1 MRNPNRFL
9 RVLLILCLLSALAA
23 GMFSPRMEGVE
34 AMPNQ
39 LPATDV
45 VISEFRFH
53 GNGGANDEFVELY
66 NPTNTPVDISGWLIR
81 SSNASGTITN
91 RATIPAS
98 TIILPGQYYLIAHP
112 NYSGP
117 ITVDLSYSS
126 VGNGITDD
134 GGVALIRSDGTT
146 VNDQV
151 GLSSGS
157 FYKEGTPQSALSA
170 DTDQGYERKIGGLS
184 DSCQDDGNNIND
196 FQLIN
201 PSNPQNSS
209 APRRLCG
216 VNADLQLSIS
226 TSNLFP
232 IIGENVVFTIT
243 VINYGVTTA
252 TNVTVRD
259 NLLTIPVD
267 MTYVSDT
274 GLGSYNN
281 STGAWGIGALASGAS
296 AVLSITV
303 TNNTLALKTYYA
315 EVWSSDQFDKDSVPG
330 NTSTTEDDDFS
341 VQLGY
346 FTLNITNSVNNQ
358 TPNIGA
364 NVVFTIIV
372 SNLNAV
378 PSSNVKVDALL
389 PPGLDFVSAS
399 SVDYNN
405 GTGVWNIG
413 SLPAGSTITLLVT
426 AKVMTSEKRIFASEV
441 SASGLANNAAS
452 STVTPIPSTQADLSL
467 TQSWSRSTSA
477 SDTAILNITVTNQ
490 DPVNAATNVQVRD
503 LLPSGLTYVSHTS
516 GMNYNSGTGIWSV
529 GTILGGTNTTLSIT
543 VKVASSGT
551 STDNFAEVW
560 LSDQFDID
568 STPGNGDVGE
578 DDSTNEE
585 VLVADLS
592 LTQTSDISG
601 SNAVFTVRVTN
612 AGPDDASGVVV
623 SNSRLS
629 NIANY
634 TYISSSATGGTTYNP
649 LNGDWTIGSLPVG
662 TTVTLVVT
670 TIIVVIDENLAEISA
685 VTEVDPDSLP
695 DNNSR
700 TEDDDA
706 ATPSANLSL
715 TKTVSNINPEVNTNI
730 IFTVRVSNA
739 GYATAT
745 NVEVKDILPSGL
757 TYVSHTSGQTYNSST
772 GIWSVG
778 TISNGG
784 LREIQITALV
794 ATYGIRTNNAEVWKS
809 DQSDPNSDPG
819 DSSTT
824 EDDDDSVTIVT
835 RRAILLNEIAWAGT
849 GTGSL
854 AEDEWIELYN
864 PSDASITI
872 SGWTIRKNSCA
883 GSVYITID
891 SGKSVARDGYF
902 LLERGDDD
910 TVGGVAANQIYTTSV
925 TKLDDAG
932 ETLYLCDNSGNQID
946 TANQQG
952 FSAPPN
958 PWPAGTASSPYGSM
972 ERQGNSAEQD
982 SVWVTNRGGTKN
994 GTTAAGGSIYGTPGK
1009 KNSTG
1014 NSFPTTA
1021 TVEPTDTPTPLPGTV
1036 SIPPRPIINEIHARP
1051 GFDWNQ
1057 DGRADVFD
1065 EFIEIKNLTAIDISL
1080 SGWKLDTVNGKKS
1093 FTLPDV
1099 TLKPGE
1105 RIVYYSKETNLLL
1118 SDGGET
1124 VRLIRSTGKIY
1135 DAFTYTVARAEDQS
1149 FCRLPDGNPGDSWFE
1164 DCVPTPNLANTR
1176 EGSAPTSPDGNV
1188 SPVCNLPDTIPL
1200 DFFIP
1205 ECNGYGAD
1213 IWNPFYWD
1221 FANWMEKL
1229 WIQQTNEKWR
1239 TFIE

>member
-1 MRNPNRFL
+1 MNFIAKASSRFL
-9 RVLLILCLLSALAA
+9 
-23 GMFSPRMEGVE
+23 
-34 AMPNQ
+34 
-39 LPATDV
+39 
-45 VISEFRFH
+45 
-53 GNGGANDEFVELY
+53 Y
-66 NPTNTPVDISGWLIR
+66 
-81 SSNASGTITN
+81 
-91 RATIPAS
+91 
-98 TIILPGQYYLIAHP
+98 
-112 NYSGP
+112 
-117 ITVDLSYSS
+117 
-126 VGNGITDD
+126 
-134 GGVALIRSDGTT
+134 
-146 VNDQV
+146 
-151 GLSSGS
+151 
-157 FYKEGTPQSALSA
+157 
-170 DTDQGYERKIGGLS
+170 
-184 DSCQDDGNNIND
+184 
-196 FQLIN
+196 
-201 PSNPQNSS
+201 
-209 APRRLCG
+209 
-216 VNADLQLSIS
+216 
-226 TSNLFP
+226 
-232 IIGENVVFTIT
+232 
-243 VINYGVTTA
+243 
-252 TNVTVRD
+252 
-259 NLLTIPVD
+259 
-267 MTYVSDT
+267 
-274 GLGSYNN
+274 
-281 STGAWGIGALASGAS
+281 
-296 AVLSITV
+296 
-303 TNNTLALKTYYA
+303 
-315 EVWSSDQFDKDSVPG
+315 
-330 NTSTTEDDDFS
+330 
-341 VQLGY
+341 
-346 FTLNITNSVNNQ
+346 
-358 TPNIGA
+358 
-364 NVVFTIIV
+364 
-372 SNLNAV
+372 
-378 PSSNVKVDALL
+378 
-389 PPGLDFVSAS
+389 
-399 SVDYNN
+399 
-405 GTGVWNIG
+405 
-413 SLPAGSTITLLVT
+413 
-426 AKVMTSEKRIFASEV
+426 
-441 SASGLANNAAS
+441 
-452 STVTPIPSTQADLSL
+452 
-467 TQSWSRSTSA
+467 
-477 SDTAILNITVTNQ
+477 
-490 DPVNAATNVQVRD
+490 
-503 LLPSGLTYVSHTS
+503 
-516 GMNYNSGTGIWSV
+516 
-529 GTILGGTNTTLSIT
+529 IT

-1065 EFIEIKNLTAIDISL
+1065 EFIEIKNLTAVDISL

-1124 VRLIRSTGKIY
+1124 VRLSNASGKIY

-1164 DCVPTPNLANTR
+1164 DCVPTPNLTNTR
-1176 EGSAPTSPDGNV
+1176 EGQTPASPNGNA

-1213 IWNPFYWD
+1213 IWNPYYWD
-1221 FANWMEKL
+1221 FANWIDKL

>member
-1 MRNPNRFL
+1 
-9 RVLLILCLLSALAA
+9 
-23 GMFSPRMEGVE
+23 
-34 AMPNQ
+34 
-39 LPATDV
+39 
-45 VISEFRFH
+45 
-53 GNGGANDEFVELY
+53 
-66 NPTNTPVDISGWLIR
+66 
-81 SSNASGTITN
+81 
-91 RATIPAS
+91 
-98 TIILPGQYYLIAHP
+98 
-112 NYSGP
+112 
-117 ITVDLSYSS
+117 
-126 VGNGITDD
+126 
-134 GGVALIRSDGTT
+134 
-146 VNDQV
+146 
-151 GLSSGS
+151 
-157 FYKEGTPQSALSA
+157 
-170 DTDQGYERKIGGLS
+170 
-184 DSCQDDGNNIND
+184 
-196 FQLIN
+196 
-201 PSNPQNSS
+201 
-209 APRRLCG
+209 
-216 VNADLQLSIS
+216 
-226 TSNLFP
+226 
-232 IIGENVVFTIT
+232 
-243 VINYGVTTA
+243 
-252 TNVTVRD
+252 
-259 NLLTIPVD
+259 
-267 MTYVSDT
+267 
-274 GLGSYNN
+274 
-281 STGAWGIGALASGAS
+281 
-296 AVLSITV
+296 
-303 TNNTLALKTYYA
+303 
-315 EVWSSDQFDKDSVPG
+315 
-330 NTSTTEDDDFS
+330 
-341 VQLGY
+341 
-346 FTLNITNSVNNQ
+346 
-358 TPNIGA
+358 
-364 NVVFTIIV
+364 
-372 SNLNAV
+372 
-378 PSSNVKVDALL
+378 
-389 PPGLDFVSAS
+389 
-399 SVDYNN
+399 
-405 GTGVWNIG
+405 
-413 SLPAGSTITLLVT
+413 
-426 AKVMTSEKRIFASEV
+426 
-441 SASGLANNAAS
+441 
-452 STVTPIPSTQADLSL
+452 
-467 TQSWSRSTSA
+467 
-477 SDTAILNITVTNQ
+477 
-490 DPVNAATNVQVRD
+490 
-503 LLPSGLTYVSHTS
+503 
-516 GMNYNSGTGIWSV
+516 MNYNSSTGIWSV
-529 GTILGGTNTTLSIT
+529 GTILGGANTTLSIT

-578 DDSTNEE
+578 DDSTSEE

-634 TYISSSATGGTTYNP
+634 TYISSSVASGTTYNS

-670 TIIVVIDENLAEISA
+670 TTVVAIDENLAEISA
-685 VTEVDPDSLP
+685 ITEVDPDSLP

-715 TKTVSNINPEVNTNI
+715 TKTVSNISPEVNTNI
-730 IFTVRVSNA
+730 IFTIRVSNA

-778 TISNGG
+778 TISSVSS
-784 LREIQITALV
+784 REIQITALV

-819 DSSTT
+819 DGSMT
-824 EDDDDSVTIVT
+824 EDDDDSITIVT

-864 PSDASITI
+864 PSDASIAI

-883 GSVYITID
+883 GAVYITID

-910 TVGGVAANQIYTTSV
+910 TVTGVTANQIYTTSV

-952 FSAPPN
+952 SSSPPN
-958 PWPAGTASSPYGSM
+958 PWPAGTVSSPYGSM
-972 ERQGNSAEQD
+972 ERQGNTAEQD

-994 GTTAAGGSIYGTPGK
+994 GTTAAGGSIYGTPSK

-1014 NSFPTTA
+1014 NSSPSITLTA
-1021 TVEPTDTPTPLPGTV
+1021 EPTDTPTPTV
-1036 SIPPRPIINEIHARP
+1036 PPAPIAPRPIINEILARP

-1057 DGRADVFD
+1057 DGKADVFD

-1135 DAFTYTVARAEDQS
+1135 DAFTYNVARGEDQS
-1149 FCRLPDGNPGDSWFE
+1149 FCRLPDGNPGNSWFE
-1164 DCVPTPNLANTR
+1164 DCVPTPNLTNTR
-1176 EGSAPTSPDGNV
+1176 EGSIPSSIEGE

-1221 FANWMEKL
+1221 QLSGVFRR
-1229 WIQQTNEKWR
+1229 WIQDSAGKWD